1 MGNNRQKVGSVIAII
16 GMLAGTY
23 FLFEFIASTMQ

>member
-1 MGNNRQKVGSVIAII
+1 MGNNRQKIGSILAII
-16 GMLAGTY
+16 CMLAGTY

>member
-1 MGNNRQKVGSVIAII
+1 MGKNRQKVGSIVLII
-16 GMLAGTY
+16 FMLVGTY